1 MKMIHYSLVA
11 TCVAVFAAVDAPPQ
25 LMASD
30 VLYAKSAI
38 SAIGLNEPL
47 LAQAEA
53 ASSTKSR
60 AKAPKV
66 NVDKNGVILKGYD
79 PVAYFKQ
86 KKAVKGDPNY
96 SSSYGGATYYFA
108 SADDKNTFD
117 KSPAKYVPQ
126 YGGYCAHS
134 MMKRKLKDIDPN
146 VFFVYKDKLY
156 VCSSPKA
163 GKAFYSDPDANIK
176 KADANWQFY
185 SPPSNPGFRR
195 ELGS

>member
-11 TCVAVFAAVDAPPQ
+11 TCVAVFAAVDAPPL

-30 VLYAKSAI
+30 APYSKSAI
-38 SAIGLNEPL
+38 SAMGLNEPL

-53 ASSTKSR
+53 ASSAKSR
-60 AKAPKV
+60 AKAPVV

-79 PVAYFKQ
+79 AVAYFKQ

-108 SADDKNTFD
+108 SADDKNAFD